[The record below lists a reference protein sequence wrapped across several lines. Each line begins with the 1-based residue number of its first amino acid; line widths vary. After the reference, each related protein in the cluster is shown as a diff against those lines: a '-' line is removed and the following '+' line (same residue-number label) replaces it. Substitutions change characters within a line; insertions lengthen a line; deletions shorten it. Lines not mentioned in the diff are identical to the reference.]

1 MPAIT
6 IKSTETIFLGD
17 IPVRIISCQHEPMQV
32 TLHVSVPS
40 GVIVR
45 RVKGNGM
52 SRQILPALD
61 KYTSRDI
68 KFDS

>member
-6 IKSTETIFLGD
+6 IKSTETVFLGD
-17 IPVRIISCQHEPMQV
+17 IPVRIVSCQHEPMQV

-40 GVIVR
+40 EMVVR

-61 KYTSRDI
+61 KPTIRDI
-68 KFDS
+68 KFAS